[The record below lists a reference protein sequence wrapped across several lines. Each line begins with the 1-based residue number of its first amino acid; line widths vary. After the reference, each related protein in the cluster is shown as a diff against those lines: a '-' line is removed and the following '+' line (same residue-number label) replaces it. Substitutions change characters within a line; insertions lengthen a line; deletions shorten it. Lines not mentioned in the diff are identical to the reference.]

1 MYIENYAHCCFS
13 NDFVELMKTYIG
25 IPFEKLRTCSCVSF
39 TEKNNFTNFT
49 SLSRVSR
56 HALANIGSTTPS
68 TVQTRNQ
75 AAFFLA
81 SRACKSMWTAA
92 LSRADTISVIP
103 ARGPTHRR
111 QAGGSLKTLCAN
123 AQVWHNAG
131 TAIIT
136 TSSTKWCLAA
146 NALVTS
152 RTPGK
157 MKSSTLGDKEYTADS
172 REPHLRSPRLKPNCV

>member
-1 MYIENYAHCCFS
+1 MAYWHLAAISFPGSRTHADIWSNTVSAINTRRSTQRVLALFAHIFRW
-13 NDFVELMKTYIG
+13 T
-25 IPFEKLRTCSCVSF
+25 F
-39 TEKNNFTNFT
+39 TDITGNTQAPILTTRSTRGNFT

-56 HALANIGSTTPS
+56 HALANIESTTPS

-123 AQVWHNAG
+123 A
-131 TAIIT
+131 
-136 TSSTKWCLAA
+136 
-146 NALVTS
+146 
-152 RTPGK
+152 
-157 MKSSTLGDKEYTADS
+157 
-172 REPHLRSPRLKPNCV
+172 